1 MTPSRGGREGRRS
14 RVQLRCRLSCSP
26 ATALPPLGFLGAH
39 GRDFPSF
46 FSVCERSRPSNPQ
59 SSRSRKRKETWS
71 VIINLQ
77 KSSIS
82 RMAVQKQRRKKKKPG
97 NKKREEDRKKLFI
110 ESVQPR
116 EIFIQQRDVA
126 NHHPSYCGF
135 STLFM

>member
-1 MTPSRGGREGRRS
+1 M
-14 RVQLRCRLSCSP
+14 
-26 ATALPPLGFLGAH
+26 
-39 GRDFPSF
+39 
-46 FSVCERSRPSNPQ
+46 
-59 SSRSRKRKETWS
+59 
-71 VIINLQ
+71 IINLQ

-82 RMAVQKQRRKKKKPG
+82 RMAVQKQRRKKKKKTG